1 MATAA
6 GGLRRTANALGGREG
21 VMSTE
26 CRTLRTPRR
35 APGPPALRA
44 AAPQD
49 AHYPPGEERSHRQG
63 GDGAC
68 PQHKDRVGD
77 ADMFGAPVEAVKL
90 RSVERRLGQECVCTC
105 RDRCW

>member
-35 APGPPALRA
+35 APGPSAVRA

-49 AHYPPGEERSHRQG
+49 AHHAPGEERYHRHG
-63 GDGAC
+63 GDGEC
-68 PQHKDRVGD
+68 QQDMDRVGVD
-77 ADMFGAPVEAVKL
+77 ELFVVPVEAVESRKEEQKTDLQSLL
-90 RSVERRLGQECVCTC
+90 RNSYA
-105 RDRCW
+105 

>member
-6 GGLRRTANALGGREG
+6 GGLRRTSNALGGREG

-35 APGPPALRA
+35 APGPSALRA

-49 AHYPPGEERSHRQG
+49 AHHAPGEERYHRQG
-63 GDGAC
+63 GDGEC
-68 PQHKDRVGD
+68 PQSTDRVGD
-77 ADMFGAPVEAVKL
+77 EVLFVAPVAAVENCDGRR
-90 RSVERRLGQECVCTC
+90 RSEEHTSETQ
-105 RDRCW
+105 